1 MHLTRQ
7 CSILLVAMGA
17 VVLLV
22 LRMMRSDED
31 DTNSSGAAY
40 PAPIVTPLLKELVLC
55 LVPSDD
61 FMYCTSRRRNDST
74 GVRVD

>member
-40 PAPIVTPLLKELVLC
+40 PAIVTPLLKELVLC

-61 FMYCTSRRRNDST
+61 FMYCTSRRRNDTT

>member
-1 MHLTRQ
+1 MNFTRQ
-7 CSILLVAMGA
+7 CSILLVAMA

-40 PAPIVTPLLKELVLC
+40 PAIVTPLLKELVLC

-61 FMYCTSRRRNDST
+61 FMYCTRRRNDST